1 MQITA
6 SAQRVKSEKTIRRI
20 EAFCIMGK
28 KINKRPIPNDQV
40 FSMPLA
46 YLIELNDTFSKIV
59 GGEVD
64 PIPVLSLAT
73 HGGV

>member
-1 MQITA
+1 MQVTA

-20 EAFCIMGK
+20 KAICIMGK
-28 KINKRPIPNDQV
+28 EINKRPIPNDQV
-40 FSMPLA
+40 FSITLA
-46 YLIELNDTFSKIV
+46 YLIELNDTFSEIV
-59 GGEVD
+59 AGKVD